1 MHFRDKHSYL
11 PTVMPAAVYTVTM
24 SPLSLRLLE
33 EGSHNLAACGYIPSL
48 VSRHSVDA
56 LASSVGSTSV

>member
-1 MHFRDKHSYL
+1 
-11 PTVMPAAVYTVTM
+11 MPAAVYTVTM

-33 EGSHNLAACGYIPSL
+33 EGSHDLTACGYIPSL

-56 LASSVGSTSV
+56 LASSVGSASV